1 MLLEGV
7 IKLNNQSHLNKYKG
21 ISVTLVDTNGNR
33 FVVNK
38 PLSKSAVEK
47 QLREHRN
54 EYGSY
59 VIDYIR
65 GKEASYEQFGDTVSL
80 TFRVWEPGGSY
91 SKSRNAYTKTI
102 EVEKKSI
109 ARQKVIEFI
118 LNDTN

>member
-1 MLLEGV
+1 M
-7 IKLNNQSHLNKYKG
+7 NNQSHLNKYKG